1 MDENLIDRE
10 SQIKLK
16 FLKTQGERAFYLDEF
31 KENVALALTE
41 EQLNSGVTYPE
52 IFARMQETDVA
63 YIKMKR
69 EIKLEYLKPYISV
82 AEKNNVRYTLVD
94 SLNLLGNIGLVVVVK
109 EAFDNDDR
117 EIVVKDMSKRFE
129 EVGLYPEYTKY
140 FGKKICDKHYS
151 MVEEKLPGYEKK
163 YKKLTIFNQLFGES
177 CPICKV
183 EKEKNK
189 RW

>member
-1 MDENLIDRE
+1 MSENLIDQE
-10 SQIKLK
+10 SQVKLR

-41 EQLNSGVTYPE
+41 EQLMSGVTYPE
-52 IFARMQETDVA
+52 VFLRMEKNDVV

-69 EIKLEYLKPYISV
+69 EIALKFLKPYINE
-82 AEKNNVRYTLVD
+82 AEKMNVRYTLVD
-94 SLNLLGNIGLVVVVK
+94 NLNLLGNIALVVVVK
-109 EAFDNDDR
+109 EAFDTEER
-117 EIVVKDMSKRFE
+117 EILVKDMGERFR
-129 EVGLYPEYTKY
+129 EVGLYPEYIKY
-140 FGKKICDKHYS
+140 FGKKICDRHYS

-163 YKKLTIFNQLFGES
+163 FKKLTIFNQLFGES
-177 CPICKV
+177 CPICKI